1 MVPEINI
8 WAVIVATL
16 ASMVVGS
23 IWYSNI
29 AFGKYWQQAARVSME
44 DRNPIIPIV
53 TTLIVSFIT
62 ALVLAGSTA
71 IAQHFYEGNFLVN
84 AVLTSLI
91 LWAGFTAARVI
102 THDSFEGRPRMLTLL
117 TITHELVTIVIMGFI
132 IGLFGFPG

>member
-8 WAVIVATL
+8 WAVVVATL
-16 ASMVVGS
+16 SSMVIGAV
-23 IWYSNI
+23 WYSNI
-29 AFGKYWQQAARVSME
+29 AFGRYWQQAARVNLEERS
-44 DRNPIIPIV
+44 PVIPIV
-53 TTLIVSFIT
+53 TTAVVSFIT
-62 ALVLAGSTA
+62 ALVLAGATA

-117 TITHELVTIVIMGFI
+117 TITHELVTIVVMGLI
-132 IGLFGFPG
+132 IGLFGMPA